1 MLHQPILA
9 AIASYL
15 AMSTS
20 TPSNLPL
27 FRVKSAWSKAGV
39 GTSIVLQ
46 PQDTEG
52 ADCKP
57 STRVVFDIGSTP
69 TIADAFPASTVIVS
83 HGHVDHVGGM
93 FSHAR
98 AHSVAYGGSTPTYYV
113 PKPLVAKLEEARSAF
128 SAMDAL
134 CVDESEDNARSHS
147 LLQMHIVGVEPG
159 DEIEL
164 SIKKLP
170 DGKRLFLRVFD
181 VAHCGHPGLGFCVV
195 SRRNAGLKP
204 EYQDLPGNKIRDL
217 VKSGVEVKSE
227 PVETVDVMYS
237 GDTSC
242 DGLMKRD
249 VEEMADPE
257 DTSQRKDLFLNEAF
271 NAPLILCEATYLE
284 EGMQEQAKSRGH
296 MSIEDIPAV
305 LSCHGWNGEMGDD
318 AARKI
323 VLLHLSA
330 RHKPANR
337 ALELIQKNLNVSV
350 AEYCDVAISS
360 LMTEAE
366 MRKFQGIGLLR
377 PSGLVSLGDLKKGS
391 TKSGKK
397 GSSKSKPFAPNVGA
411 IEKGVVTRLEPYGAF
426 VQLKAF
432 RGKGLVHR
440 SQLGGPLGMNQE
452 VFVKVLDVTM
462 ERDDR
467 SGNIHQK
474 LSLST
479 KNINQE
485 SGADMATTSLRS

>member
-1 MLHQPILA
+1 MLHQPLLA
-9 AIASYL
+9 AVASYL

-20 TPSNLPL
+20 PSSNLPL

-52 ADCKP
+52 ADCRP

-113 PKPLVAKLEEARSAF
+113 PKPLVSKLEEARSAF

-147 LLQMHIVGVEPG
+147 LLQMNIVGVEPG

-181 VAHCGHPGLGFCVV
+181 VAHCGHPGLGYCIV

-204 EYQDLPGNKIRDL
+204 EYRDLSGNKIRDL
-217 VKSGVEVKSE
+217 VKSGVEVKGE
-227 PVETVDVMYS
+227 PVETVEVMYS
-237 GDTSC
+237 GDTSI
-242 DGLMKRD
+242 DGIMKRD
-249 VEEMADPE
+249 IEEMADSE
-257 DTSQRKDLFLNEAF
+257 DSPHRKDLFLNEAF
-271 NAPLILCEATYLE
+271 KAPLILCEATYLE

-296 MSIEDIPAV
+296 MSIEDIPSV
-305 LSCHGWNGEMGDD
+305 LSSHGWNAEMGDD

-337 ALELIQKNLNVSV
+337 ALELIQKNLPVSV

-366 MRKFQGIGLLR
+366 MRKFQGQGLLQ
-377 PSGLVSLGDLKKGS
+377 PSGLVSLGDIKKGS
-391 TKSGKK
+391 SKRAKK
-397 GSSKSKPFAPNVGA
+397 DSSKSKPFAPNVGA

-426 VQLKAF
+426 VQLQAF
-432 RGKGLVHR
+432 RGRGLVHQ
-440 SQLGGPLGMNQE
+440 SQLGGPLGVNDE
-452 VFVKVLDVTM
+452 VFVKVIDVTM

-474 LSLST
+474 ISLST
-479 KNINQE
+479 RNINQE
-485 SGADMATTSLRS
+485 SGTDMAKTALRS